1 MERISTADHRRR
13 SWWMKRKAS
22 QSPGP
27 TPARPQPMTDLDRE
41 KLMMVATTA
50 IAALLWALANLS

>member
-1 MERISTADHRRR
+1 
-13 SWWMKRKAS
+13 MKRKAS

-50 IAALLWALANLS
+50 IAALLWALANLA